1 MKNSFH
7 NLIILFLIIMDL
19 LIPVNIISSLNHRRT
34 NKDRH
39 QILNNI
45 CGLQTL
51 NIHDEKQINLV
62 TQHGKMYYVVHN
74 AKNFVLNDLKFANIL
89 IKQQYFK
96 ICSIAFILGIG
107 KDCFLK
113 NDTLFMYNVN
123 DQKKNDNIPNILRFL
138 SPRELMEVID
148 NVYKILDLFE
158 IYNLISNDVKL
169 TIKDKYQTQ
178 VINDMF

>member
-1 MKNSFH
+1 
-7 NLIILFLIIMDL
+7 MDL
-19 LIPVNIISSLNHRRT
+19 LIPVNIISLLNQRQK

-51 NIHDEKQINLV
+51 NIHDKKHINLI
-62 TQHGKMYYVVHN
+62 TQNDGKMYYVVHN
-74 AKNFVLNDLKFANIL
+74 AKNFVLNDLKFANTL

-96 ICSIAFILGIG
+96 ICSISFILGIG
-107 KDCFLK
+107 NDCFLK

-123 DQKKNDNIPNILRFL
+123 DIDTLRARPEGLNIPNILRFL
-138 SPRELMEVID
+138 SPRELMEVVD

>member
-1 MKNSFH
+1 
-7 NLIILFLIIMDL
+7 MDL
-19 LIPVNIISSLNHRRT
+19 LIPINIISLLNHRQKD
-34 NKDRH
+34 KDRH

-51 NIHDEKQINLV
+51 NIHDEKHINLI
-62 TQHGKMYYVVHN
+62 TLNGKMYYVVHN

-113 NDTLFMYNVN
+113 NDTLFMYDVN
-123 DQKKNDNIPNILRFL
+123 DQKIDNIPNILRFL
-138 SPRELMEVID
+138 SPRELMEVVD

-158 IYNLISNDVKL
+158 KYNLISNDVKL